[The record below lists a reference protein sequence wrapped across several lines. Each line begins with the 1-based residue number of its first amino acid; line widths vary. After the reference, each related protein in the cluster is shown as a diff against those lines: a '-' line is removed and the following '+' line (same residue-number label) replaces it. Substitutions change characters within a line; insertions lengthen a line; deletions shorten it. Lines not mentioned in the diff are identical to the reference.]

1 MAKILI
7 VDDEHEFR
15 SMLRTKLE
23 HHGHQVCEAPDG
35 RTGIGL
41 HPVGAFDIVL
51 TDIDL
56 PDISGFEVIRQLKKA
71 STHANIIVVTADR
84 KIEFVKDVAEQLGA
98 RFTFKK
104 PLDVSKLVSMI
115 QQVTD
120 PQEPRERGAT
130 SRPFRHEVQFYHDDV
145 FLIEAVSSFVE
156 KSLYEGAM
164 VIIIASEHHR
174 EALHDLIN
182 FSYPIHE
189 GKVMFYDAE
198 ATLATFMRDDWPN
211 KTLFTKEVGL
221 ILQHA
226 ALTGPVRVFGEMV
239 AILWAQGKVRA
250 AIRLEE
256 LWNDLAKEKEF
267 SLLCGYPG
275 SAFSNPKDND
285 LFLQVC
291 RPHTHVH
298 M

>member
-120 PQEPRERGAT
+120 PKSHAKGERLHAHFGMK
-130 SRPFRHEVQFYHDDV
+130 
-145 FLIEAVSSFVE
+145 SSFTTTMCFSSRRSPHLLRRAYMKEQWSSLSRRNTIE
-156 KSLYEGAM
+156 KHCM
-164 VIIIASEHHR
+164 
-174 EALHDLIN
+174 
-182 FSYPIHE
+182 
-189 GKVMFYDAE
+189 
-198 ATLATFMRDDWPN
+198 T
-211 KTLFTKEVGL
+211 
-221 ILQHA
+221 
-226 ALTGPVRVFGEMV
+226 
-239 AILWAQGKVRA
+239 
-250 AIRLEE
+250 
-256 LWNDLAKEKEF
+256 
-267 SLLCGYPG
+267 
-275 SAFSNPKDND
+275 
-285 LFLQVC
+285 
-291 RPHTHVH
+291 
-298 M
+298 